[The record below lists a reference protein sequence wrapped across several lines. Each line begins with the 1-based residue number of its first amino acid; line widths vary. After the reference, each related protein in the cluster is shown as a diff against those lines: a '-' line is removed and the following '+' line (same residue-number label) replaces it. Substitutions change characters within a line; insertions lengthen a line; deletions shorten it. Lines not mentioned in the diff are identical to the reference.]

1 MIIYLYKKKK
11 RIVSSYLKLYICTLI
26 TNEFYKNK
34 FKMQNKGLIKLFAI
48 LFGLVS
54 LYQLS
59 FTWFTNDVENK
70 AKVYAESK
78 STDGREIARLERAYL
93 DSIANYPVIDLGF
106 AEFSYNEIKDK
117 QINLGLDLKGGI
129 NAILQVSVKDI
140 LIGLSNDS
148 KNPTF
153 NEALAKADEAQK
165 SSDDTYLNLFFDA
178 FKKLS
183 DGKVK
188 LSDPSIFG
196 NKALREKINFKLT
209 DEQVKPI
216 IEAEISGS
224 INTAFEVLRSRID
237 KFGVTQPNI
246 QRIGNSGRILIELP
260 GAKDIDRVKKLLQS
274 TAELEFWEV
283 YSNQETANFFI
294 QANSVVENLLKEG
307 TKEDTKL
314 DSTAP
319 KENIDDLLGE
329 VSDSI
334 ATKQVANLFAVFT
347 PSVPQSENQISSVI
361 GTAKVS
367 DTAKV
372 NKYLAM
378 TEIRSLLPNEMKY
391 AKFLWDAKPFSAV
404 TTDTNESTEL
414 IYLYGIKSNREDLAP
429 IEGDVIEDAS
439 QEYGQT
445 GAPEVSMTMNAY
457 GTKLWGKMTT
467 ENVGKFVAV
476 VLDDYVYTAPSV
488 NTAITNGRTSISGG
502 SMTVEEAQ
510 DIANVL
516 KAGKLPAAAHIIQS
530 EIVGPSLGQQAID
543 SSMYSFFLA
552 LLIVFAWMIFYYGKA
567 GVIADFALI
576 INLLFIFGILTA
588 FGAVL
593 TLPGIAGIILTIGMA
608 VDANV
613 IIYERIKEEL
623 NHGKGLKAAIKYGF
637 SYDGAFSAILDANV
651 TSLLTGII
659 LYVFGTGPVQGFAYT
674 FIVGIITSLFTA
686 IFISHLTI
694 DWYANKGKAF
704 TFNTNITKKWFTK
717 MNVDFV
723 KLRKPAYIISGI
735 FMLVS
740 IISLSTNK
748 LNFGVDFVGGRSYV
762 VKFDKPTS
770 ATDVSV
776 SLKDVFGDA
785 PEVKT
790 YGDDSQLKI
799 TTKYKIE
806 LEEKEIDDEVQG
818 LLFTGLKQYNPEG
831 LTLEEFKPGFDGV
844 KTLGI
849 LSTIKVEPTIADD
862 IKTAAGWAILGSL
875 LVIFLYILLRFSKW
889 QYSLGAVAA
898 LFHDVLIVF
907 GIFSLFYK
915 ILPFDMEIGQ
925 SFIAAILTVLG
936 YSINDTV
943 IVYDRIREF
952 TKTHTS
958 WSLGKVI
965 NTGINSTLGRTINTS
980 LTTLLVLF
988 AIFLFGGDSIKGF
1001 MFALIVGIG
1010 VGTYSSIFVASSI
1023 VYDTVKKTDKEK
1035 EQLKK

>member
-1 MIIYLYKKKK
+1 
-11 RIVSSYLKLYICTLI
+11 
-26 TNEFYKNK
+26 
-34 FKMQNKGLIKLFAI
+34 MQNKGLIKLFAI

-59 FTWFTNDVENK
+59 FTWFTNGIENK

-78 STDGREIARLERAYL
+78 SDDGKEIARLERAYL
-93 DSIANYPVIDLGF
+93 DSIANHPVIDLGF
-106 AEFSYNEIKDK
+106 AQFSYNEIKDK
-117 QINLGLDLKGGI
+117 QLNLGLDLKGGI

-153 NEALAKADEAQK
+153 NEALAKATEAQK
-165 SSDDTYLNLFFDA
+165 SSDDTYLNLFFIE

-183 DGKVK
+183 NGKIS

-196 NKALREKINFKLT
+196 NKSLREKINFKLT
-209 DEQVKPI
+209 DEEVKPI
-216 IEAEISGS
+216 IQAEISGS

-283 YSNQETANFFI
+283 YSNRETANFFI
-294 QANSVVENLLKEG
+294 QANSVIENLLKTEA
-307 TKEDTKL
+307 KL
-314 DSTAP
+314 DTTSQ
-319 KENIDDLLGE
+319 KVNVDDLLGA
-329 VSDSI
+329 VSDSL
-334 ATKQVANLFAVFT
+334 ATKKTNDLFSVFT
-347 PSVPQSENQISSVI
+347 PSVPQAENQISSVI
-361 GTAKVS
+361 GTAKVA
-367 DTAKV
+367 DTARV
-372 NKYLAM
+372 NAYLAM
-378 TEIRSLLPNEMKY
+378 TEVRSLLPNEMKY
-391 AKFLWDAKPFSAV
+391 VKFLWDAKPFSAKV
-404 TTDTNESTEL
+404 TGTNESTVL

-429 IEGDVIEDAS
+429 IGGDVIDDAS

-445 GAPEVSMTMNAY
+445 GAPEVSMTMNAT

-530 EIVGPSLGQQAID
+530 EIVGPSLGQQAIN

-552 LLIVFAWMIFYYGKA
+552 LLVVFAWMIFYYGKA
-567 GVIADFALI
+567 GIIADVALI
-576 INLLFIFGILTA
+576 VNLLFIFGILTA

-623 NHGKGLKAAIKYGF
+623 SHGKGLKASINYGF

-659 LYVFGTGPVQGFAYT
+659 LYIFGTGPVKGFAYT
-674 FIVGIITSLFTA
+674 FIVGILTSLFTA
-686 IFISHLTI
+686 IFITRLLI
-694 DWYANKGKAF
+694 DWYANKGKTF
-704 TFNTNITKKWFTK
+704 TFNTNITKQWFTK
-717 MNVDFV
+717 INIDFL
-723 KLRKPAYIISGI
+723 KLRKPAYIFSGVLILISI
-735 FMLVS
+735 F
-740 IISLSTNK
+740 SLSTNG
-748 LNFGVDFVGGRSYV
+748 LNYGVDFVGGRSYV
-762 VKFDKPTS
+762 VKFDKATN
-770 ATDVSV
+770 ATDVANT
-776 SLKDVFGDA
+776 LKNVFGDA

-790 YGDDSQLKI
+790 YGEASQLKI

-806 LEEKEIDDEVQG
+806 LEDKSVDDEVQE
-818 LLFTGLKQYNPEG
+818 LLYTGLKKYNPAD
-831 LTLEEFKPGFDGV
+831 LTLEEFKPGYDGT
-844 KTLGI
+844 KTIGI

-875 LVIFLYILLRFSKW
+875 LVIFLYILIRFRKW
-889 QYSLGAVAA
+889 QYSLGAIIS

-907 GIFSLFYK
+907 GVFSIFYK

-943 IVYDRIREF
+943 IVFDRIREF
-952 TKTHTS
+952 TKTRTS
-958 WSLGKVI
+958 WSLYKVI
-965 NTGINSTLGRTINTS
+965 NSGLNSTMGRTINTS
-980 LTTLLVLF
+980 LTTLLVLV

-1001 MFALIVGIG
+1001 MFALIIGIG
-1010 VGTYSSIFVASSI
+1010 IGTYSSWFIASPI
-1023 VYDTVKKTDKEK
+1023 MYDTTKKLEKDKIK
-1035 EQLKK
+1035 N